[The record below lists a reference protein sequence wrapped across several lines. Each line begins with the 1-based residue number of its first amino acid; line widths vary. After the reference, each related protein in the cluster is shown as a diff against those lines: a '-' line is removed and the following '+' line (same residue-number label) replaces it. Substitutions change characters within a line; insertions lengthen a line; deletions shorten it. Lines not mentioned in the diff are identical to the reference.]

1 MEMNRE
7 EKAKYSECQMR
18 WLNYLTNAYYN
29 GAMDLMNLGLT
40 ILILVFNVHIDVGNL
55 KSGPVVILCI
65 IIQFVFFFDLIANF
79 AVIGWRKLWESRKLM
94 YFEIL
99 LQLDFLIQAS
109 LQGYEKR
116 NYSGRE
122 TEFLDLA
129 IVFILR
135 NARLIYYLDV
145 VRDAKFVEETVKY
158 LSKPIMTKFFFV
170 YLIYYEYAY
179 MGMVFLGGEITYK
192 VY

>member
-1 MEMNRE
+1 M
-7 EKAKYSECQMR
+7 
-18 WLNYLTNAYYN
+18 YL
-29 GAMDLMNLGLT
+29 
-40 ILILVFNVHIDVGNL
+40 
-55 KSGPVVILCI
+55 
-65 IIQFVFFFDLIANF
+65 
-79 AVIGWRKLWESRKLM
+79 
-94 YFEIL
+94 EIL
-99 LQLDFLIQAS
+99 LQLDFIIQAC
-109 LQGYEKR
+109 LQGYEKN
-116 NYSGRE
+116 NYDGKE

-170 YLIYYEYAY
+170 YIIYYEYAY

-192 VY
+192 VFEQKLAGDYPAYYWLMNFNDFGASIIVLFQ